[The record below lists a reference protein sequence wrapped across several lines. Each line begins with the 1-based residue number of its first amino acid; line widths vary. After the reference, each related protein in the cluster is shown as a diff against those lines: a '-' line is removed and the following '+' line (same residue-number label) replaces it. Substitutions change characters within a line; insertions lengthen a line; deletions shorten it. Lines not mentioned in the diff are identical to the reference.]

1 MAKYTIDPITRIEGH
16 LRIDVEI
23 EGGKVTNAWS
33 SAQLFRGLELIL
45 QGRDPRDAP
54 WITQR
59 ACGVCTEVHALA
71 SIRALDDAVRVKI
84 PPLARICRNL
94 VHGAQFVHDHMV
106 HFYVLSALDWVDV
119 VSALKADPKKTAA
132 LASQLG
138 DYPNS
143 GASDFKAVQDKLKT
157 FVASGQLGPFA
168 NGYWG
173 HPDYRLPP
181 EANLLAVSHYL
192 MLLRLQ
198 VKAARMM
205 ALFGGKNPHIQSYC
219 TGGVTCVRDLLDV
232 DRLAEFLYYLKE
244 MQAFIDNVYIPDV
257 LAVASF
263 YKDWGARN
271 IGGCTNFLAYG
282 NFPQN
287 SGRYLE
293 EKFFMPGG
301 VIMDRKLGKIA
312 AVNPDLITEEVT
324 RAWYQNGPAL
334 PPAKG
339 VTQPLADPKFDYEGK
354 YSWFKAPRYQ
364 GKPMEV
370 GPLAQVL
377 AAFAHDHAP
386 TKALVV
392 AVLKHLNVPANALF
406 STLGRTAARA
416 IETKV
421 IADEMAAWVGQAI
434 ELIKQGKVETAAE
447 WKWPGE
453 TMGYGLIDVPR
464 GALGHWV
471 HQNKDNKI
479 ANYQLVVP
487 STWNLGPRDAK
498 GQVGPVEEALIGTP
512 VADPKAPLEIIRTV
526 HSFDPCIA
534 CGVHVIDP
542 DTNEVR
548 KFKVC

>member
-33 SAQLFRGLELIL
+33 SAQLFRGLEIIL

-84 PPLARICRNL
+84 PPLARIARNL
-94 VHGAQFVHDHMV
+94 VHGAQFIHDHPV

-132 LASQLG
+132 LANSLG
-138 DYPNS
+138 DYPSS
-143 GASDFKAVQDKLKT
+143 GVADFKAVQDKLKT

-181 EANLLAVSHYL
+181 EANLMAVAHYL

-205 ALFGGKNPHIQSYC
+205 ALFGGKNPHMQTYV
-219 TGGVTCVRDLLDV
+219 TGGVTCAQDMLNV

-257 LAVASF
+257 LAVAAF
-263 YKDWGARN
+263 YKDWGAKN
-271 IGGCTNFLAYG
+271 IGGTTNFLAYG
-282 NFPQN
+282 NFPLN
-287 SGRYLE
+287 SGRYNE
-293 EKFFMPGG
+293 EKFFMPGA
-301 VIMDRKLGKIA
+301 VIMNRNLAAPA
-312 AVNPDLITEEVT
+312 AVNPELITEEVK
-324 RAWYQNGPAL
+324 RAWYKDGPAL
-334 PPAKG
+334 NPAKG
-339 VTQPLADPKFDYEGK
+339 VTKPLGKPNYNYEGK

-377 AAFAHDHAP
+377 AAYAKGQP
-386 TKALVV
+386 KVKELVG
-392 AVLKHLNVPANALF
+392 AVLKHLNVPAGALF

-421 IADEMAAWVGQAI
+421 IADDMANWVTEAI
-434 ELIKQGKVETAAE
+434 GLIKAGKIETAAE

-453 TMGYGLIDVPR
+453 TMGFGLIDVPR

-471 HQNKDNKI
+471 HQDGKNKI
-479 ANYQLVVP
+479 KNYQLVVP

-498 GQVGPVEEALIGTP
+498 GQLGPVEEALVGTP
-512 VADPKAPLEIIRTV
+512 VADPKRPLEIIRTV

>member
-71 SIRALDDAVRVKI
+71 SIRALDDAVGVKI

-94 VHGAQFVHDHMV
+94 VHGAQFLHDHPV

-132 LASQLG
+132 LAGQLS

-219 TGGVTCVRDLLDV
+219 TGGVTCVKDLLDV
-232 DRLAEFLYYLKE
+232 DRLAEFLYYLQE

-293 EKFFMPGG
+293 EKMFLPGG
-301 VIMDRKLGKIA
+301 VIMDRNLGKIA
-312 AVNPDLITEEVT
+312 DVNPDMITEEVT
-324 RAWYQNGPAL
+324 RAWYKNGPAL

-339 VTQPLADPKFDYEGK
+339 VTQPLEDARFDYDGK
-354 YSWFKAPRYQ
+354 YSWFKAPRYN

-377 AAFAHDHAP
+377 AAFARGHKP
-386 TKALVV
+386 TKDLVV
-392 AVLKHLNVPANALF
+392 AVLKHLNVPASALF

-421 IADEMAAWVGQAI
+421 IADEMASWVTEAI
-434 ELIKQGKVETAAE
+434 GLIKQGKLETAAE

-453 TMGYGLIDVPR
+453 AMGYGLIDVPR
-464 GALGHWV
+464 GALGHWIS
-471 HQNKDNKI
+471 QDKDNKI

-512 VADPKAPLEIIRTV
+512 IADPKAPLEIIRTI

-542 DTNEVR
+542 DSNEVR

>member
-33 SAQLFRGLELIL
+33 SAQLFRGLEIIL
-45 QGRDPRDAP
+45 KGRDPRDAP

-59 ACGVCTEVHALA
+59 ACGVCTEVHAMA

-84 PPLARICRNL
+84 PPLARIARNL
-94 VHGAQFVHDHMV
+94 VHGSQFVHDHMV

-119 VSALKADPKKTAA
+119 VSALKADPKKTASLANA
-132 LASQLG
+132 LG
-138 DYPNS
+138 NYPGS
-143 GASDFKAVQDKLKT
+143 GVADFKAVQDKLKT

-173 HPDYRLPP
+173 HKDYRLPP
-181 EANLLAVSHYL
+181 EANLMAVAHYL
-192 MLLRLQ
+192 TLLRLQ

-205 ALFGGKNPHIQSYC
+205 ALFGGKNPHIQTYV
-219 TGGVTCVRDLLDV
+219 TGGVTCVKDLLNV

-287 SGRYLE
+287 SGRYKE
-293 EKFFMPGG
+293 EKMFLPGG
-301 VIMDRKLGKIA
+301 VIMNRDLGAISD
-312 AVNPDLITEEVT
+312 VNPDLITEEVT
-324 RAWYQNGPAL
+324 RAWYKDGPAL
-334 PPAKG
+334 NPAKG
-339 VTQPLADPKFDYEGK
+339 VTEPLGDAKFDYEGK

-377 AAFAHDHAP
+377 AAYARGHKP
-386 TKALVV
+386 TKVLVE

-421 IADEMAAWVGQAI
+421 IADEMAAWVTEAI
-434 ELIKQGKVETAAE
+434 ELIKAGKTETAAE

-464 GALGHWV
+464 GALGHWIS
-471 HQNKDNKI
+471 QDKDNKI

-542 DTNEVR
+542 ETNEVR

>member
-33 SAQLFRGLELIL
+33 SAQLFRGLEIIL

-94 VHGAQFVHDHMV
+94 VHGAQFIHDHTV

-119 VSALKADPKKTAA
+119 VSALKADPKQTAA
-132 LASQLG
+132 LAGQLG
-138 DYPNS
+138 DYPGS

-173 HPDYRLPP
+173 HKDYRLPP

-219 TGGVTCVRDLLDV
+219 TGGVTCVKDILDV

-244 MQAFIDNVYIPDV
+244 MQAFIDNVYIPDI

-293 EKFFMPGG
+293 ENLFLPGG
-301 VIMDRKLGKIA
+301 VIMDRNLGKISD
-312 AVNPDLITEEVT
+312 VNPEMITEEVT
-324 RAWYQNGPAL
+324 RAWYKNGPAL

-339 VTQPLADPKFDYEGK
+339 VTEPLEDARFDYEGK
-354 YSWFKAPRYQ
+354 YSWFKAPRYE
-364 GKPMEV
+364 GRPMEV

-377 AAFAHDHAP
+377 AAFARGHKP
-386 TKALVV
+386 TKDLVV

-421 IADEMAAWVGQAI
+421 ITDEMANWVTEAI
-434 ELIKQGKVETAAE
+434 GLIKAGKLETAAE

-453 TMGYGLIDVPR
+453 AMGYGLIDVPR

-471 HQNKDNKI
+471 HQNRENKI
-479 ANYQLVVP
+479 ANYQMVVP

-512 VADPKAPLEIIRTV
+512 IADPKAPLEIIRTV